1 MPNPNNNDNDNEI
14 EQVSPPLIGNSASEM
29 EVKLKL
35 KFESLFE
42 KLFVARLD
50 LKFNERVAIKNIF
63 ISL

>member
-1 MPNPNNNDNDNEI
+1 MPNPSDNEI

-50 LKFNERVAIKNIF
+50 LKFNERVAIKSIF
-63 ISL
+63 VSL

>member
-1 MPNPNNNDNDNEI
+1 MPNPSDNEI
-14 EQVSPPLIGNSASEM
+14 KQVSPPLIGNSASEM

-50 LKFNERVAIKNIF
+50 LKFNERVAIKSIF
-63 ISL
+63 VSL

>member
-1 MPNPNNNDNDNEI
+1 MPNPNNNPSDNEI
-14 EQVSPPLIGNSASEM
+14 KQVSPPLIGNSALEM

-50 LKFNERVAIKNIF
+50 LKFNERVAIKSIF
-63 ISL
+63 VSL